1 MAGTGEQPE
10 TGQRA
15 GGPRTRVEDKATDRT
30 GLSRAEI
37 MVDHTGLAPRREG
50 MDL

>member
-15 GGPRTRVEDKATDRT
+15 GEPRTRVEDKATDQT

-37 MVDHTGLAPRREG
+37 MVDHTGPVRRKEG
-50 MDL
+50 MDP